1 MDDDILRSVP
11 LFAGL
16 TPESLEELWAGA
28 SWTAVRAGQYLF
40 HQGDP
45 STSTFVVASGRLEVL
60 INDPKP
66 VLARV
71 IGRGDV
77 LGELGVLAGSP
88 RSASVRAKRDSEV
101 LEIRRED
108 FVRLMKSSPDFA
120 ADLARTLGRALQ
132 ASRGMVAEEGP
143 VPTTIALIAIGPDVD
158 ASTVGEELGRA
169 LRSFGTAGVLRWAG
183 DDEREEAALGRRLD
197 EEEHR
202 YDRVLLV
209 AEARDPEPWQD
220 FCLRQADRVL
230 GLVKGPP
237 DGHRALRA
245 ELVGCD
251 LVNCAGRSIAGRW
264 LDELDPRAIHTLTS
278 GTDSI
283 AVVARRLAGRSVG
296 LVLSGG
302 GARGA
307 AHIGVFEELAAAGV
321 LVDRVVGCS
330 IGALGA
336 AAFATG
342 MTAKEMAEGWHRD
355 MIATNP
361 LNDYTIPVVSLIRGT
376 KLLDGLRKQ
385 FGETLIEDLPREFFS
400 VSSDIRA
407 AELVVHRRGPLVD
420 AVYASMCI
428 PGLLPPARIG
438 GRILVDGGVL
448 NNLPVQ
454 TLAARREGPVIAVN
468 LTLGSDRSA
477 EATASTLGSA
487 GDGGRSARGRSQ
499 PEATTSRPDRKRGLR
514 STVTAALTG
523 VEGNVPRLPDTLMR
537 VLLLGSVDATRAA
550 REQADVVISPETRG
564 IGLLD
569 FRALDRARE
578 AGRIATRAA
587 LASPEARRA
596 LLLE

>member
-1 MDDDILRSVP
+1 M
-11 LFAGL
+11 
-16 TPESLEELWAGA
+16 
-28 SWTAVRAGQYLF
+28 SWTGVRAGHYLF
-40 HQGDP
+40 RQGDP
-45 STSTFVVASGRLEVL
+45 SSSLFVVASGRLEVL
-60 INDPKP
+60 IEDPSP

-88 RSASVRAKRDSEV
+88 RSASVRAKRDSEL
-101 LEIRRED
+101 LEIKRED

-132 ASRGMVAEEGP
+132 ASRGVMAEEDP
-143 VPTTIALIAIGPDVD
+143 VPTTIALVALGPDVE
-158 ASTVGEELGRA
+158 ASSVAEDLERA
-169 LRSFGTAGVLRWAG
+169 LRGFGTVTVLRWSATEPETEG
-183 DDEREEAALGRRLD
+183 TLGRRLD
-197 EEEHR
+197 DEEHR
-202 YDRVLLV
+202 YDRVLLA
-209 AEARDPEPWQD
+209 AEASDPERWRD

-230 GLVKGPP
+230 ALVKRPP
-237 DGHRALRA
+237 NRGDALSE
-245 ELVGCD
+245 ELIGSD
-251 LVNCAGRSIAGRW
+251 LVNCAGRSVAGAW
-264 LDELDPRAIHTLTS
+264 LDVLDPRAIHTLTP

-283 AVVARRLAGRSVG
+283 AVVARRLAGRSIG

-307 AHIGVFEELAAAGV
+307 AHIGVFEELAVAGI

-336 AAFATG
+336 AAFASG
-342 MTAKEMAEGWHRD
+342 MTASEMARGWYRD

-376 KLLDGLRKQ
+376 KLLNGLRNQ
-385 FGETLIEDLPREFFS
+385 FGTTLIEDLPREFFS

-468 LTLGSDRSA
+468 LTIGSDGGGGPA
-477 EATASTLGSA
+477 A
-487 GDGGRSARGRSQ
+487 GGPAPAAGHGHD
-499 PEATTSRPDRKRGLR
+499 KRRLR
-514 STVTAALTG
+514 STVTAAVTG

-550 REQADVVISPETRG
+550 REQADLVISPETRG

-578 AGRIATRAA
+578 AGRAATRAA
-587 LASPEARRA
+587 LASPEARRN